1 MCCTWMTE
9 QVLEDQRMYLKKVL
23 RANSMKNR
31 LKTSGPLDVFLVY
44 MEIFLELKLGTLISH
59 LSYILL

>member
-9 QVLEDQRMYLKKVL
+9 QVLEDQRMCWKNVL

-31 LKTSGPLDVFLVY
+31 VKTSGPLDVFLVY
-44 MEIFLELKLGTLISH
+44 MGIVLELKLGTLISH
-59 LSYILL
+59 LNNILL

>member
-44 MEIFLELKLGTLISH
+44 MGIFLELKLGTLISH
-59 LSYILL
+59 LNYILL